1 MRLFQDL
8 TMNWGRSGHALV
20 RVDRSDHRF
29 RGYQLDPRTSLFSIA
44 LPQAMP
50 TFEHLVLSFG
60 LKGRKV

>member
-8 TMNWGRSGHALV
+8 TMNWGQSDHARV
-20 RVDRSDHRF
+20 RVDRSDHKF
-29 RGYQLDPRTSLFSIA
+29 RGYQLDPRTSLFSIS